1 MSVVR
6 VTQPMLVA
14 SSLRN
19 LQGGLNKYADLQEQ
33 LSTGKRVNR
42 ASDSPSDATGS
53 MRTRVAISDQNH
65 YVRNAENGIGWL
77 GTVDTT
83 LSSMADSTRRARELG
98 LQGVSTG
105 TSSVNSREALAVEV
119 DQIRA
124 DLISQANTTYL
135 GRPVFGGTTAGAAAF
150 DTTTGAYLGD
160 SGQVMR
166 TVADGVQVRVD
177 MPGTSVVGPDGASLF
192 DDLTTLS
199 TALRAGDETS
209 MRTALSNLQ
218 GRLNDISTA
227 QATVGASYKRL
238 EQASQKGQD
247 SVVALRTTLSD
258 LEDADLPQTL
268 MNLKMQEV
276 AYQAA
281 LGATSKALQPSLIDF
296 LR

>member
-14 SSLRN
+14 TSLRN
-19 LQGGLNKYADLQEQ
+19 LQGGLNRYADLQEQ

-53 MRTRVAISDQNH
+53 MRTRVAIGDQQR

-77 GTVDTT
+77 STVDTT

-105 TSSVNSREALAVEV
+105 TSSAASREALAVEV

-124 DLISQANTTYL
+124 DLISQANSTYL
-135 GRPVFGGTTAGAAAF
+135 GRPIFGGTTAGSAAF
-150 DTTTGAYLGD
+150 DVTTGAYIGD
-160 SGQVMR
+160 TGQVVR

-199 TALRAGDETS
+199 TALRAGDETA
-209 MRTALSNLQ
+209 MRTALSNLE
-218 GRLNDISTA
+218 GRLSDISTA
-227 QATVGASYKRL
+227 QATAGASYKRL
-238 EQASQKGQD
+238 EQAAQKGED
-247 SVVALRTTLSD
+247 NVVALRTTLSD
-258 LEDADLPQTL
+258 LEDADLPLTL

-276 AYQAA
+276 AYQSA
-281 LGATSKALQPSLIDF
+281 LAATSKTLQPSLIDF